1 MIGEILDQG
10 KARMEEVIVRTKKA
24 FASVRTG
31 RANPALLDRIVVNY
45 YGTPTPLNQ
54 MASVTVPEPRMLVI
68 TPWDKSAM
76 KDIEKAILTSDLGL
90 VPNND
95 GSVIRLAIPP
105 LTEERRKELVRLV
118 RKDAEDHRVA
128 VRNIRRDLNEAAK
141 KLEKDGDISEDEL
154 RRAQEEI
161 QKLTDRSL
169 SRSMSFSRRKR
180 RRLWRFEQAAGI
192 RRVGISDRLSP
203 GTGGRAPQGRKRG
216 L

>member
-10 KARMEEVIVRTKKA
+10 KARMEEGIVRTKKA

-161 QKLTDRSL
+161 QKLTDR
-169 SRSMSFSRRKR
+169 FI
-180 RRLWRFEQAAGI
+180 EQIDELLKAKEKEI
-192 RRVGISDRLSP
+192 MEV
-203 GTGGRAPQGRKRG
+203 
-216 L
+216 

>member
-54 MASVTVPEPRMLVI
+54 MARVTVPEPRMLVI

-161 QKLTDRSL
+161 QKLTDR
-169 SRSMSFSRRKR
+169 FI
-180 RRLWRFEQAAGI
+180 EQIDELLKAKEKEI
-192 RRVGISDRLSP
+192 MEV
-203 GTGGRAPQGRKRG
+203 
-216 L
+216 

>member
-1 MIGEILDQG
+1 
-10 KARMEEVIVRTKKA
+10 MEEVIVRTKKA

-31 RANPALLDRIVVNY
+31 RANPALLDRIMVSY

-54 MASVTVPEPRMLVI
+54 MASVSVPEPRMLVI
-68 TPWDKSAM
+68 TPWDKSSI

-141 KLEKDGDISEDEL
+141 KLEKDGEISEDDL
-154 RRAQEEI
+154 RRAQDDI
-161 QKLTDRSL
+161 QKLTDR
-169 SRSMSFSRRKR
+169 FI
-180 RRLWRFEQAAGI
+180 EQIDELLKAKEKEI
-192 RRVGISDRLSP
+192 MEV
-203 GTGGRAPQGRKRG
+203 
-216 L
+216 

>member
-1 MIGEILDQG
+1 MIGQIMDDG

-161 QKLTDRSL
+161 QKLTDR
-169 SRSMSFSRRKR
+169 FI
-180 RRLWRFEQAAGI
+180 EQIDELLKAKEKEI
-192 RRVGISDRLSP
+192 MEV
-203 GTGGRAPQGRKRG
+203 
-216 L
+216 

>member
-1 MIGEILDQG
+1 MIGQIMDDG

-31 RANPALLDRIVVNY
+31 RANPALLDRIMVSY

-54 MASVTVPEPRMLVI
+54 MASVSVPEPRMLVI
-68 TPWDKSAM
+68 TPWDKSSI

-128 VRNIRRDLNEAAK
+128 VRNIRRDLNEAAN
-141 KLEKDGDISEDEL
+141 KLEKDGEISEDDL
-154 RRAQEEI
+154 RRAQDDI
-161 QKLTDRSL
+161 QKLTDR
-169 SRSMSFSRRKR
+169 FI
-180 RRLWRFEQAAGI
+180 EQIDELLKAKEKEI
-192 RRVGISDRLSP
+192 MEV
-203 GTGGRAPQGRKRG
+203 
-216 L
+216 

>member
-95 GSVIRLAIPP
+95 GSVIRLAMPP

-161 QKLTDRSL
+161 QKLTDR
-169 SRSMSFSRRKR
+169 FI
-180 RRLWRFEQAAGI
+180 EQIDELLKAKEKEI
-192 RRVGISDRLSP
+192 MEV
-203 GTGGRAPQGRKRG
+203 
-216 L
+216 

>member
-1 MIGEILDQG
+1 MIGQIMDDG

-31 RANPALLDRIVVNY
+31 RANPALLDRIMVSY

-54 MASVTVPEPRMLVI
+54 MASVSVPEPRMLVI
-68 TPWDKSAM
+68 TPWDKSSI

-141 KLEKDGDISEDEL
+141 KLEKDGEISQDDL
-154 RRAQEEI
+154 RRAQDDI
-161 QKLTDRSL
+161 QKLTDR
-169 SRSMSFSRRKR
+169 FI
-180 RRLWRFEQAAGI
+180 EQIDELLKAKEKEI
-192 RRVGISDRLSP
+192 MEV
-203 GTGGRAPQGRKRG
+203 
-216 L
+216 